1 MTVLATSLSDD
12 DVPLADQKNNDL
24 TGGGA
29 PHSERLLK
37 PGYLM
42 IAIFVEEAP
51 KLGLFPFLTETEP
64 EPAFCVRFYRVAK
77 TF

>member
-12 DVPLADQKNNDL
+12 DVPLADQKNNGL

-29 PHSERLLK
+29 PHSGRLLK

-42 IAIFVEEAP
+42 IAI
-51 KLGLFPFLTETEP
+51 
-64 EPAFCVRFYRVAK
+64 YRQMPHIISGIWEC
-77 TF
+77 

>member
-29 PHSERLLK
+29 PHSGRLLK

-42 IAIFVEEAP
+42 IAIFS
-51 KLGLFPFLTETEP
+51 
-64 EPAFCVRFYRVAK
+64 
-77 TF
+77 